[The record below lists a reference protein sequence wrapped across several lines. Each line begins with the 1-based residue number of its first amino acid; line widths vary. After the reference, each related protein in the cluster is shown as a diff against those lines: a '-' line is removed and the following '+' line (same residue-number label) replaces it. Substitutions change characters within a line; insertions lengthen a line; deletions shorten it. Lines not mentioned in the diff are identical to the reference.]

1 MWRIKY
7 FTIFV
12 LTLGA
17 MGLLLSGCNL
27 TQPKLIPRTVLFG
40 NPEKASP
47 QISPDGQ
54 QMAYIA
60 PKDNVLNVWVKSI
73 GKENDRVV
81 TKDTDRGIRRYF
93 WAYDSKHILYLQDKG
108 GDENWRLYSVNLQSN
123 EIRDLTPFEKV
134 QVRITATNKRFPN
147 EILIS
152 MNKENPKLHDVY
164 HLDLPTGKLKKIA
177 ANPGTIIGWIPDPEL
192 KLRSAMASRPDGGFD
207 LLIRDN
213 EQAEWETLLTW
224 DHENNMNSRPV
235 GFSRD
240 GKRMYLVDSRTAN
253 AGRLVE
259 IDIATK
265 KITVIAED
273 PRYDISG
280 VMVHPDTYKAQ
291 ATTIYRARKDWVIL
305 DDSIRADMKA
315 IAKLDEGDFSI
326 IDRDN
331 ADDTWLVGF
340 TKDDGPVA
348 YYAYD
353 RTSKKGTFLF
363 THMPALNDYTLTA
376 MEPMSFPSRDGLT
389 IHGYITFPPGKARRN
404 LPLVLVV
411 HGGPWARDGW
421 GFNPMAQWFANR
433 GYICLQVNFRGSTGY
448 GKDFVNAGDREWAG
462 KMHNDLIDAVQ
473 WARDQGYAD
482 PEKIAIFGG
491 SYGGYAALVG
501 ATFTPDVFCCAVD
514 IVGPSNIITLLN
526 SIPPYWVPL
535 IEIFYRRVGHPE
547 KDKDILESRS
557 PLFKVDQIQIPIL
570 IGQGANDPRVKQA
583 ESEQIVAALKEKG
596 LEYEYVVFPDEGH
609 GFAKPQNRLKFYAI
623 AEKFLAKHLGGRYE
637 PVTEKSE

>member
-1 MWRIKY
+1 MRRSP
-7 FTIFV
+7 FFQTIVF
-12 LTLGA
+12 
-17 MGLLLSGCNL
+17 LLCVFGIFLAGCA
-27 TQPKLIPRTVLFG
+27 QPKLIPRKVLFG
-40 NPEKASP
+40 NPVKASP
-47 QISPDGQ
+47 QISPDGK

-60 PKDNVLNVWVKSI
+60 PVDNVLNVWVKTI
-73 GKENDRVV
+73 GEDDDRVV
-81 TKDTDRGIRRYF
+81 TKDTDRGIRIYF

-108 GDENWRLYSVNLQSN
+108 GDENWRLYSVNLPSN
-123 EIRDLTPFEKV
+123 EIRDLTPYEKV

-147 EILIS
+147 EILIA
-152 MNKENPKLHDVY
+152 MNKENPQLHDVY
-164 HLDLPTGKLKKIA
+164 HLDLTSGQLNKVA
-177 ANPGTIIGWIPDPEL
+177 SNPGNIIGWITDADL
-192 KLRSAMASRPDGGFD
+192 KIRSAMASRSDGGFD

-213 EQAEWETLLTW
+213 EQSEWETLLTW
-224 DHENNMNSRPV
+224 DHENTMTSHPV
-235 GFSRD
+235 SFSRD
-240 GKRMYLVDSRTAN
+240 GKNMYLIDSRSSN

-259 IDIATK
+259 MDLGTQQMK
-265 KITVIAED
+265 VLAED
-273 PRYDISG
+273 PKYDVSG
-280 VMVHPDTYKAQ
+280 VMTHPDTYEVQ
-291 ATTIYRARKDWVIL
+291 AVTFYRARKEFVVL
-305 DDSIRADMKA
+305 DESIRDDIQVIRA
-315 IAKLDEGDFSI
+315 LDEGDYSI

-363 THMPALNDYTLTA
+363 THMPALNDYTLA
-376 MEPMSFPSRDGLT
+376 DMEPISFPSRDGLT
-389 IHGYITFPPGKARRN
+389 IHGYITFPPGKSRRN
-404 LPLVLVV
+404 LPLVLAV

-421 GFNPMAQWFANR
+421 GFNSMAQWFANR

-473 WARDQGYAD
+473 WAIDRGYAD
-482 PEKIAIFGG
+482 AENVAIFGG

-501 ATFTPDVFCCAVD
+501 ATFTPEVFCCAVD
-514 IVGPSNIITLLN
+514 IVGPSNIITLLE
-526 SIPPYWVPL
+526 SIPPYWIPL

-547 KDKDILESRS
+547 KDKEFLESRS

-583 ESEQIVAALKEKG
+583 ESEQIVAAMKEKG

-609 GFAKPQNRLKFYAI
+609 GFAKPQNRLKFFAI

-637 PVTEKSE
+637 PVPKESE